1 MREEELKLE
10 KIKKSC
16 NITAKVAFA
25 LEIILIVATV
35 LCVVGG
41 SICFAFSSQI
51 DQGVAVAMSQA
62 DKEEMVGSFAS
73 VDETSFGGL
82 LQFTFNTDNLIENA
96 VFVDSIWHSY
106 KEAEAIFTV
115 DVNLENAID
124 SIDVNSWETIP
135 KAISGNFKDGFVF
148 SNTYYPEDSTYVVIR
163 YTRYSTESDTT
174 DWISFCQILN
184 YAAVSHLPNV
194 PGYRIISQRQ

>member
-41 SICFAFSSQI
+41 SMCFAFSSQI
-51 DQGVAVAMSQA
+51 DQEIAVAMSQA

-82 LQFTFNTDNLIENA
+82 LQFTFNTDNLIENGEYGKVLGTYCFVGAAICAMVA
-96 VFVDSIWHSY
+96 VAFDMLRRIFKTIKTSETPFEEEVLKKLKVMFIVITVEILLMSGVGEALILGLICWSVYNIMDY
-106 KEAEAIFTV
+106 GFTLQKE
-115 DVNLENAID
+115 ID
-124 SIDVNSWETIP
+124 ET
-135 KAISGNFKDGFVF
+135 
-148 SNTYYPEDSTYVVIR
+148 
-163 YTRYSTESDTT
+163 
-174 DWISFCQILN
+174 L
-184 YAAVSHLPNV
+184 
-194 PGYRIISQRQ
+194 

>member
-51 DQGVAVAMSQA
+51 DQGFAVAMSQA

-82 LQFTFNTDNLIENA
+82 LQFTFNTDNLIENGEYGKVSGTYCFVGAAICAMVA
-96 VFVDSIWHSY
+96 VAFDMLRRIFKTIKTSETPFEEEVLKKLKVMFIVITVEILLMSGVGEALILGLICWSVYNIMDY
-106 KEAEAIFTV
+106 GFTLQKE
-115 DVNLENAID
+115 ID
-124 SIDVNSWETIP
+124 ET
-135 KAISGNFKDGFVF
+135 
-148 SNTYYPEDSTYVVIR
+148 
-163 YTRYSTESDTT
+163 
-174 DWISFCQILN
+174 L
-184 YAAVSHLPNV
+184 
-194 PGYRIISQRQ
+194 